1 MNNAV
6 VCKFYCTNPSTQEV
20 IEVME
25 EAVVEG
31 TEVGS
36 MMTKDAPPFLCAIEK
51 IILVSTS
58 MHPRTSMTH

>member
-1 MNNAV
+1 
-6 VCKFYCTNPSTQEV
+6 
-20 IEVME
+20 ME

-58 MHPRTSMTH
+58 MHPRTSMSH